1 MKSLVKNYKDLKAYQ
16 RFYQLYLDIYKIK
29 KGFPKGEKYGMISRM
44 KISTGT
50 LESLLKGG

>member
-1 MKSLVKNYKDLKAYQ
+1 MSSNGVN
-16 RFYQLYLDIYKIK
+16 KIK
-29 KGFPKGEKYGMISRM
+29 KGFPKKERYGMISQK